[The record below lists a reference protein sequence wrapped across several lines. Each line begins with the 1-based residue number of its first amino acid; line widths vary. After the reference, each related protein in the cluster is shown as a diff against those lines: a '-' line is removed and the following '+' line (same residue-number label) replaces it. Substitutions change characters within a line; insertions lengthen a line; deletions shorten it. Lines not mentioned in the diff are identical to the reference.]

1 MDASGIPAWLPVVIS
16 SLSFVTSLC
25 GLLLARRAARLAAE
39 AHGWKREETERE
51 RRKGRLR
58 EVARELTDLAVRKAR
73 AAGSGSVVRVLTMR
87 LETDEERAA
96 ARWLA
101 STSERDEHIEQVAL
115 DGDTCEITVNIA
127 PALSR
132 MIRSSYAS

>member
-1 MDASGIPAWLPVVIS
+1 MEASGIPAWLPVAIS

-25 GLLLARRAARLAAE
+25 GLLLARRAARLATE
-39 AHGWKREETERE
+39 AHKWKQEEVDRE
-51 RRKGRLR
+51 RREGRVR
-58 EVARELTDLAVRKAR
+58 EAARELADLAIRKAR
-73 AAGSGSVVRVLTMR
+73 AAGSGSVVRVLTVK
-87 LETDEERAA
+87 LETDEEKAA

-101 STSERDEHIEQVAL
+101 ATSERDEHIEQVAT